1 MASIKQQANGKW
13 RYRIRYKENGK
24 FKEISKTGFRTK
36 KDAQLAANDL
46 ERKYHNG
53 AVIGNSSITVSDFIE
68 DWLEVYKK
76 PSVRKST
83 YSRVERATR
92 LHIVPHFGMMKLNE
106 IKRID
111 VVRWVNVL
119 SEKQKRGTVLS
130 NLSVLKDILNNAVY
144 EQNILDKNVAS
155 RIKIGKENDATELK
169 FYSKDELNVFL
180 DYLESYVP
188 GKYSHSIQYYVLFSV
203 LARTGLRLGEALA
216 LNWEDFTGDS
226 LLVSKTIAYDD
237 FNNISIT
244 PPKTTASIREIRLD
258 STSINLLKRQR
269 INKKECLLM
278 YTSYKKPLYQDMIF
292 SNDNGNPLRHS
303 VVRDFFYKSCRLS
316 GVPVLSPH
324 ALRHS
329 HAVHLLESGAN
340 VKYVSE
346 RLGHSTINMTADVY
360 LHVTKKIEDDS
371 LKLYENYL

>member
-1 MASIKQQANGKW
+1 MASIKQQTNGKW

-46 ERKYHNG
+46 EKKYHNG
-53 AVIGNSSITVSDFIE
+53 TIIGNSSINVSDFIE

-83 YSRVERATR
+83 YARIERATR
-92 LHIVPHFGMMKLNE
+92 LHIIPHFGMMKLNE

-111 VVRWVNVL
+111 VVRWVNIL
-119 SEKQKRGTVLS
+119 SENQKRGTVLS

-155 RIKIGKENDATELK
+155 RIRIGKDNDEVELK
-169 FYSKDELNVFL
+169 FYTKDELNLFL

-188 GKYSHSIQYYVLFSV
+188 GKYSHSIQYYVLFSL

-216 LNWEDFTGDS
+216 LNWTDFKGDTLS
-226 LLVSKTIAYDD
+226 VDKTIAYDD

-244 PPKTTASIREIRLD
+244 PPKTKSSIREIRLD
-258 STSINLLKRQR
+258 STTINLLKKQR

-303 VVRDFFYKSCRLS
+303 VVRDFFYKMCKLS

-329 HAVHLLESGAN
+329 HAVHLLEAGAN

-371 LKLYENYL
+371 LKLYENYI